1 MTAQGTTLLSVLDSM
16 NGGVLENLPP
26 KGIAA
31 HLWNA
36 ALKLILENGIGEQKD
51 GKMYFS
57 ASDRVRIAMLAAPL
71 VQDISK
77 VSSKLSWQDFESFVS
92 EIAEQYNYTA
102 KGNVNISKPRAQID
116 VIASKGSFS
125 IAIDCKHW
133 SKAAGGLGLDEIAE
147 KQAKRA
153 KIFLQS
159 RQGRGSRVV
168 LPAIITL
175 LAGTSKTAAGVP
187 VVPVSE
193 IKNFFENVEGYL
205 DEYLLVTRKRRQNK
219 KDRR

>member
-1 MTAQGTTLLSVLDSM
+1 MTAQGTTLLSVLDSI
-16 NGGVLENLPP
+16 NGGVLENLAP

-36 ALKLILENGIGEQKD
+36 ALKLIMENGIGEQKG

-57 ASDRVRIAMLAAPL
+57 ASDRVRIAMLAAHL
-71 VQDISK
+71 VQDIRK

-102 KGNVNISKPRAQID
+102 KRNVNISKPRVQID
-116 VIASKGSFS
+116 VIASKGQFC

-133 SKAAGGLGLDEIAE
+133 SKVAGGAGLDEIAK

-153 KIFLQS
+153 RILLQS
-159 RQGRGSRVV
+159 KQGRKYDIV
-168 LPAIITL
+168 LPAVVTL
-175 LAGTSKTAAGVP
+175 LAGASKYAAGVP
-187 VVPVSE
+187 IVPISE
-193 IKNFFENVEGYL
+193 INSFFENVEGYL
-205 DEYLLVTRKRRQNK
+205 VEYLLVTKKRRK
-219 KDRR
+219 GR